1 MRSRFFAG
9 ASLIA
14 LVAAGPVS
22 ASSVTANSATY
33 GLPAIFPGSLATT
46 YTVTTAGAI
55 SQNPVSGG
63 GGSDFINST
72 TANLPVLITVSCSN
86 FCYSFFTYTVTLSS
100 SGTLTATSYN
110 ISASAAMGSVSA
122 TTISGAAGSFNFN
135 FANANGGAASATFA
149 LGSVY
154 TVAANPASS
163 VSTTTTVSSSL
174 GSITLGSTT
183 FTTNATVRSA
193 IAITPISTMQFGSIA
208 VQSATAGT
216 LTLGANGSLTATGGV
231 DSATYASTAPA
242 AGKFSV
248 KADSGASYVVTLP
261 ASLVL
266 TKSAG
271 TQTITA
277 TSFTASPV
285 LTSLQGTGL
294 AQTYSLGA
302 TLTVPA
308 AAVSG
313 SYVGTFTV
321 TASYN

>member
-86 FCYSFFTYTVTLSS
+86 LCFSFITYTVTLSS

-122 TTISGAAGSFNFN
+122 TTISGAAGSFNFK

-149 LGSVY
+149 LESVY

-163 VSTTTTVSSSL
+163 VSTTTTVSSF
-174 GSITLGSTT
+174 LGSTT

-216 LTLGANGSLTATGGV
+216 LTLGADGSLTATGGV

>member
-86 FCYSFFTYTVTLSS
+86 LCFSFIRYTVTLSS

-122 TTISGAAGSFNFN
+122 TTISGAAGSFNFK

-149 LGSVY
+149 LESVY

-163 VSTTTTVSSSL
+163 VSTTTTVSSF
-174 GSITLGSTT
+174 LGSTT